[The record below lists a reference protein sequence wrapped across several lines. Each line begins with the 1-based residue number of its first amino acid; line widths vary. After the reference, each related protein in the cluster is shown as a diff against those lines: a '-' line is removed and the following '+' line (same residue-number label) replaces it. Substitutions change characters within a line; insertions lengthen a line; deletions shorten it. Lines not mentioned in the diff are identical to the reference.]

1 MKENDTIK
9 EKDTSERDPLFEE
22 AIEILKIFRKSNH
35 LKARRF
41 IDVFK
46 TSLQRELEIG
56 YNRAYKIILQ
66 LSEAGYIELPKGWK
80 MKEDKDKEINYRQ
93 VYNPQIGEIEFS
105 RTDPLFKD
113 AINLII
119 RENIASTSHLQRTFV
134 IGYNRAYKI
143 MEHLEKAGII
153 GPAIGIMPRE
163 ILMNKEGLEK
173 FVQEFNYK
181 TLS

>member
-1 MKENDTIK
+1 MKEN
-9 EKDTSERDPLFEE
+9 DTSERDPLFEE
-22 AIEILKIFRKSNH
+22 AVKILKNFKESHNVR
-35 LKARRF
+35 ARSYME
-41 IDVFK
+41 IFK
-46 TSLQRELEIG
+46 TSLQRALCLG

-119 RENIASTSHLQRTFV
+119 RENSASTSHLQRTFE
-134 IGYNRAYKI
+134 ISYNRANQI
-143 MEHLEKAGII
+143 LEQLEKAGII